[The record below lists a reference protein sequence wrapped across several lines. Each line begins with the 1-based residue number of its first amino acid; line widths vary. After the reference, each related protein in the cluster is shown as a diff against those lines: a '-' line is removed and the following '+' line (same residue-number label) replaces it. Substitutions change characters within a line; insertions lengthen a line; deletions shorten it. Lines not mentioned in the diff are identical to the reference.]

1 MGDHDERLAEIL
13 AEWDL
18 DKDTESVDT
27 YTVDFSGVQ
36 NNLSLTSPY
45 TVNTVNLSALGQY
58 PNAVF
63 TTSSTGINTPWVQ
76 SPPMAGPKIKLDGED
91 ADIEI
96 NGVSLWTTMQEI
108 ANRLNI
114 MHTNPELETEW
125 AELREL
131 GEQYRKLEQYIK
143 DKQATFDRIRAMPAP
158 DVD

>member
-1 MGDHDERLAEIL
+1 MGDHAQRLEEIL

-18 DKDTESVDT
+18 DKDHKDVGT
-27 YTVDFSGVQ
+27 YSVDFSGTQSNV
-36 NNLSLTSPY
+36 SLTSPY
-45 TVNTVNLSALGQY
+45 TVNLSSLGQF

-63 TTSSTGINTPWVQ
+63 TTSSTGIGSPWVQ
-76 SPPMAGPKIKLDGED
+76 SPPMAGPKITLEGAD

-96 NGVSLWTTMQEI
+96 NGVSLWKTMQEI

-114 MHTNPELETEW
+114 MQTNPELETEW

-131 GEQYRKLEQYIK
+131 GEQYRKLEQHIL
-143 DKQATFDRIRAMPAP
+143 DKQATFDRIRAMPVP